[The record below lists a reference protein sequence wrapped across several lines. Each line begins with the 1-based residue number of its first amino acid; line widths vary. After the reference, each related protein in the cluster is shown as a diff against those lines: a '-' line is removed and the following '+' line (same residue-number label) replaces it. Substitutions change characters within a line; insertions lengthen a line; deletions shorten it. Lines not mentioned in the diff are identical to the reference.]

1 MKIFDGVPIKQ
12 PPSPVMQNALSIA
25 MLLGKSFVE
34 ADRCRQ
40 TRLANAGKRPTTLDD
55 VMEKSGLKIPGL
67 QEVLE
72 QLMGSTDEAK
82 KVASMIAEN
91 PDPIIL
97 LQKFAQQ
104 FGCEMPANAGP
115 VVTPPPNPH
124 AAVRPPS
131 PQPGPMNT
139 SPTPPSPTMEPPT
152 PRGATPTWPTP
163 PASTTASPM
172 PARGATP
179 TWPTPP
185 SSMTAPVLLKVRP
198 EFTREALDA
207 ARAAGKPPT
216 PQSNATAAAPP
227 TPPTPNVAEPRP
239 SLVALV
245 EQRLGALQRRV
256 AAHEAELDLRLKH
269 AEAELAKLRQ
279 ELYELRAGKN
289 AHAPIAAPPQGQRS
303 GLEEQTSEV
312 AAEAPSAGTEAAPET
327 TLEAVAEPDAA
338 EPLPLAA
345 TEREVAR
352 AVELIGEFTEV
363 VDQHH
368 TQSLVRIVALERE
381 ISAMRSLVERERQ
394 AAGASADG

>member
-12 PPSPVMQNALSIA
+12 PPSPFMQSALSIA

-34 ADRCRQ
+34 ADKCRQ
-40 TRLANAGKRPTTLDD
+40 ARLANAGKRPSTLDD

-82 KVASMIAEN
+82 KVASMIADN
-91 PDPIIL
+91 PDPMIL

-104 FGCEMPANAGP
+104 FGCGMPANAGP

-124 AAVRPPS
+124 AAVPP
-131 PQPGPMNT
+131 PQPPGPM
-139 SPTPPSPTMEPPT
+139 PS
-152 PRGATPTWPTP
+152 WPTP
-163 PASTTASPM
+163 PAPTMAPPTT
-172 PARGATP
+172 PA
-179 TWPTPP
+179 
-185 SSMTAPVLLKVRP
+185 SMTAPGLLKSRP

-216 PQSNATAAAPP
+216 PSPINWPNAAAAPSP
-227 TPPTPNVAEPRP
+227 TPPTGGVAEPRP

-269 AEAELAKLRQ
+269 AETELAKLRQ
-279 ELYELRAGKN
+279 ELLELRAGKS
-289 AHAPIAAPPQGQRS
+289 APAPVAAQEQASAP
-303 GLEEQTSEV
+303 EEQTSEV
-312 AAEAPSAGTEAAPET
+312 AAEAPEAGTEAAPEA
-327 TLEAVAEPDAA
+327 LAEPDVAS
-338 EPLPLAA
+338 PLPVAA
-345 TEREVAR
+345 TEQEVAR

-368 TQSLVRIVALERE
+368 AQSLVRVVALEQE
-381 ISAMRSLVERERQ
+381 LSAMRALVERERQ

>member
-1 MKIFDGVPIKQ
+1 
-12 PPSPVMQNALSIA
+12 MQNALSIA

-40 TRLANAGKRPTTLDD
+40 ARLANAGKRPTTLDD

-72 QLMGSTDEAK
+72 QLMGSTEEAK

-91 PDPIIL
+91 PDPMIL

-104 FGCEMPANAGP
+104 FGCGMPTSAGP

-124 AAVRPPS
+124 AAVPPPS
-131 PQPGPMNT
+131 QQSGPINT
-139 SPTPPSPTMEPPT
+139 WPIPPSPTMEPPS
-152 PRGATPTWPTP
+152 PPGATPTWPTP
-163 PASTTASPM
+163 PAS
-172 PARGATP
+172 
-179 TWPTPP
+179 
-185 SSMTAPVLLKVRP
+185 MTAPGLLKVRP

-216 PQSNATAAAPP
+216 PWSNAAAAAPA
-227 TPPTPNVAEPRP
+227 TPPTENVAEPRP

-256 AAHEAELDLRLKH
+256 AAHDADLDLRLKH

-279 ELYELRAGKN
+279 ELHELRAGKS
-289 AHAPIAAPPQGQRS
+289 APVPVAAPSQGQRS
-303 GLEEQTSEV
+303 APEEQTGEV
-312 AAEAPSAGTEAAPET
+312 AAESPSAGTEAAPES
-327 TLEAVAEPDAA
+327 TLEAVAEPDVAL
-338 EPLPLAA
+338 PLPLAA
-345 TEREVAR
+345 TEQELAR
-352 AVELIGEFTEV
+352 AIELIGEFTEV

-368 TQSLVRIVALERE
+368 MQSLVRVVALEQE
-381 ISAMRSLVERERQ
+381 VSAMRALVERERQ